1 MKFTLPNGEAEF
13 EQIVATNSED
23 DYSKCIVEYAK
34 LWAEAMESEMA
45 KGQTLAECA
54 KSTSDA
60 VDKLPNMGITGFMY
74 GAAVSILARCWIYG
88 DILRVWHNGEYNVK
102 SEGVV
107 NPAIITI
114 GI

>member
-1 MKFTLPNGEAEF
+1 
-13 EQIVATNSED
+13 
-23 DYSKCIVEYAK
+23 
-34 LWAEAMESEMA
+34 
-45 KGQTLAECA
+45 
-54 KSTSDA
+54 
-60 VDKLPNMGITGFMY
+60 MY

-88 DILRVWHNGEYNVK
+88 EALRVWHNGKYNVE